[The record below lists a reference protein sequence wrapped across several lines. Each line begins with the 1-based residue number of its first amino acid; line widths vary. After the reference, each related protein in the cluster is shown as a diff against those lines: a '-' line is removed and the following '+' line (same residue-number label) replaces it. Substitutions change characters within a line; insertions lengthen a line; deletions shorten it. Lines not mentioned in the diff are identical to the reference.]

1 MKTFIELWP
10 ILTWFFTVVIVA
22 LIPLMIL
29 TNNDQKEKIL
39 FVIQITLL
47 VIQLI
52 CFIIYLVFRQT

>member
-10 ILTWFFTVVIVA
+10 ILTWFFTVVIIA
-22 LIPLMIL
+22 LVPLMIL

>member
-22 LIPLMIL
+22 LVPLMIL

-52 CFIIYLVFRQT
+52 CFIIYLIFRQT